1 MKDTFEKNIKQSL
14 ENHEMPYNA
23 SAWKAMEAKLDV
35 VKPVSSLPGSGMKW
49 FIGAA
54 SVVVIGVVSYFAV
67 TSTNSNPEKTT
78 VNAVV
83 SENQTQDAT
92 TTTSDVKEELTE
104 NTAQTTV
111 KNDAVETVEAVN
123 TAKPSNSAS
132 KNEVNPF
139 NPFSRN
145 GSIGGNGEG
154 NGTYFGAGNENTGA
168 GEGKPNKTR
177 SSNESNTANKNIV
190 LPQINDLCEGEVVT
204 VENKNDAPLLITGP
218 ELHFTIP
225 ANATRKVRV
234 NAEGLHTVSLLNT
247 KEVQN
252 TFFVNKAPF
261 VDFTIDTDTKFEA
274 GLPTT
279 KLETTVSGSEFNW
292 IVGSRRIADRKV
304 NAHFYKAGN
313 HDVTLTVQGLNG
325 CSNSLTKTIHIDEK
339 YNLMAVNSFVPQ
351 DSDPRNN
358 TFMPFALTQRD
369 VKFNLIIID
378 PTDGHIVYQ
387 TNNASNGWDGT
398 DKTTGQQVNYE
409 ISYIWKVVIE
419 NAEPGEDNEYAGNIT
434 PIRRR

>member
-23 SAWKAMEAKLDV
+23 SAWNAMQAKLDV
-35 VKPVSSLPGSGMKW
+35 VKPVSSLPGSGLKW

-67 TSTNSNPEKTT
+67 TSTNSNPENTA

-83 SENQTQDAT
+83 SENQTDDAT
-92 TTTSDVKEELTE
+92 TTTSEVKENLTK
-104 NTAQTTV
+104 NTTQTTV
-111 KNDAVETVEAVN
+111 ENDAVETVEAVN
-123 TAKPSNSAS
+123 TPKPSNPAS
-132 KNEVNPF
+132 KNEI
-139 NPFSRN
+139 NPFSSN

-154 NGTYFGAGNENTGA
+154 NGTYFGAGNENTGT
-168 GEGKPNKTR
+168 GEGKSNTIR
-177 SSNESNTANKNIV
+177 SSNESNTTTKNVV

-204 VENKNDAPLLITGP
+204 VENTNDAPLLISGP
-218 ELHFTIP
+218 ELYFTIP

-234 NAEGLHTVSLLNT
+234 NAEGLHTVALLSN
-247 KEVQN
+247 KEAQS

-261 VDFTIDTDTKFEA
+261 VDFTIDSDTKFEA

-279 KLETTVSGSEFNW
+279 KLETMVSGSEFNW
-292 IVGSRRIADRKV
+292 IIGSRRITDRKV
-304 NAHFYKAGN
+304 NAHLFKAGD
-313 HDVTLTVQGLNG
+313 HDVTLTVKGLNG

-369 VKFNLIIID
+369 VKFTMIIID